1 MLSHTASSAAKEGSV
16 QLKNTLKDLKDNY
29 QSIETKI
36 VQETLKQR
44 GEHKQKYAD
53 ALERIQTLKKLLK
66 TEIEQRKNAEEH
78 FRDLIEDRS

>member
-1 MLSHTASSAAKEGSV
+1 M

-66 TEIEQRKNAEEH
+66 TEVE
-78 FRDLIEDRS
+78 